1 MNNGLRSSIRISTIP
16 QLSPDLDRVLVE
28 VRLPDDS
35 QMQAIVEYLFRV
47 TKSEIDDLQWYFE
60 KFLEFDEEP
69 APTIARGIEK
79 HLHDRGSELFCS
91 VLNGNEQV
99 RALWRAFQ
107 PHIADADFE
116 LVSGQGSGSAVH
128 WEFLREPEA
137 DRPLSMRMHSFVH
150 VPVMANPPVPALANA
165 QTGQLRVLLAIE
177 RPGGIGDVPYR
188 SVAAGLVRAASNDTI
203 KIDVLR
209 PPDRIYDAP

>member
-35 QMQAIVEYLFRV
+35 QMHVIVEYLFRV

-91 VLNGNEQV
+91 VLDGNEQV

-116 LVSGQGSGSAVH
+116 LVRGQARRFTGNSYAS
-128 WEFLREPEA
+128 LRLTGRFRCA
-137 DRPLSMRMHSFVH
+137 CIPLCTYQSWPFHLCLLLPMRRQ
-150 VPVMANPPVPALANA
+150 ANW
-165 QTGQLRVLLAIE
+165 
-177 RPGGIGDVPYR
+177 R
-188 SVAAGLVRAASNDTI
+188 SISD
-203 KIDVLR
+203 
-209 PPDRIYDAP
+209 